1 MLGKFG
7 ILRRD
12 YLKENKPEVYAELEK
27 SGELDKHLQ
36 EINDEATER
45 KFRFIEQRKKSQG
58 VDAKLQSENF
68 PLYLQKLQ
76 TIETE
81 VEQQIVEEMVYV

>member
-36 EINDEATER
+36 EINDEAVER
-45 KFRFIEQRKKSQG
+45 KFRFLEQRKKAQG
-58 VDAKLQSENF
+58 VDSKLQSENF
-68 PLYLQKLQ
+68 PLYLSKLQ
-76 TIETE
+76 TIEAD
-81 VEQQIVEEMVYV
+81 VDMQILEEIIYV